1 MQRMWFLLLF
11 SLLMG
16 TPCALAESKPKQA
29 PTFAAGNHTA
39 DKLFDLQEST
49 YWQAGPKAKKPLL
62 LVIDLGSEQTVTG
75 LDYLPR
81 AEKGAPGSISRLSV
95 YIY

>member
-1 MQRMWFLLLF
+1 M
-11 SLLMG
+11 
-16 TPCALAESKPKQA
+16 
-29 PTFAAGNHTA
+29 AGR
-39 DKLFDLQEST
+39 E
-49 YWQAGPKAKKPLL
+49 AKKPLL